1 MAIEPVSGQPARFPP
16 GRVAIR
22 LGEEHRRAYRA
33 LYAHYRTVIDGLPAL
48 RERDFDGR
56 AVRVTAAQLE
66 ALNRALAALPEPGE
80 PLARSAFSAQEQA
93 KNRLFKKL
101 QYLS

>member
-16 GRVAIR
+16 GRVVIR
-22 LGEEHRRAYRA
+22 LGEEHRRAYRT
-33 LYAHYRTVIDGLPAL
+33 LYGHYRTVIDGLPVL

-56 AVRVTAAQLE
+56 AVRVTAAQLA
-66 ALNRALAALPEPGE
+66 ALNRAFAALPEPGE
-80 PLARSAFSAQEQA
+80 ARGTSAFSAQEQA
-93 KNRLFKKL
+93 KNRLFKRL